1 MNGKIVF
8 SIFIAFIISFSIF
21 LIIQNEYQDEINF
34 LQNEFY
40 SKKVDPQIK
49 KIFLIG
55 SSHVGQLNATH
66 IEQKVLEENFE
77 FKIFNLADT
86 ADKPKSRINSLEKII
101 SQNPE
106 MVVYGVG
113 LRDFAENKKIQKE
126 TLLPDPQTI
135 FENIFSIEQYG
146 FNIEIIENPKLST
159 LKILQSVLG
168 IKTLVSD
175 SIFEENT
182 PFYPYHKNKTNM
194 IVSQEYIKNED
205 FHKEEIF
212 IEPYS
217 KNKQVIAL
225 NKIISELER
234 NDIKVIIFIT
244 PHSGFYMDS
253 ISVKSK
259 ENFDSIISNLL
270 EQNNLEQYNFVDS
283 YNNLEIWRSTNHI
296 SHNSNALIYSED
308 IANVI
313 IKESND

>member
-1 MNGKIVF
+1 MNGKIILSVL
-8 SIFIAFIISFSIF
+8 IAFIISISIF
-21 LIIQNEYQDEINF
+21 LIIQNEYQDKINF

-40 SKKVDPQIK
+40 SKKVDSQSK

-66 IEQKVLEENFE
+66 IEQKVLERNYEL
-77 FKIFNLADT
+77 KIFNLADT

-106 MVVYGVG
+106 MVVYGIG
-113 LRDFAENKKIQKE
+113 IRDFAENKKIQKE
-126 TLLPDPQTI
+126 TILPDPQTI
-135 FENIFSIEQYG
+135 FENVFSLEQNG
-146 FNIEIIENPKLST
+146 FNTEIIENPKLST
-159 LKILQSVLG
+159 LKILQNVLG

-182 PFYPYHKNKTNM
+182 PFYPYHQTKTNM

-212 IEPYS
+212 IKPYT

-225 NKIISELER
+225 NKIILELEKH
-234 NDIKVIIFIT
+234 DIKVIIFIT
-244 PHSGFYMDS
+244 PHSEFYMDS
-253 ISVKSK
+253 ISVENK
-259 ENFDSIISNLL
+259 ENFQIIISNLL
-270 EQNNLEQYNFVDS
+270 EQHNLEKYYFMDS

-296 SHNSNALIYSED
+296 SHNSKALIYSED
-308 IANVI
+308 IADVI
-313 IKESND
+313 IKESNN